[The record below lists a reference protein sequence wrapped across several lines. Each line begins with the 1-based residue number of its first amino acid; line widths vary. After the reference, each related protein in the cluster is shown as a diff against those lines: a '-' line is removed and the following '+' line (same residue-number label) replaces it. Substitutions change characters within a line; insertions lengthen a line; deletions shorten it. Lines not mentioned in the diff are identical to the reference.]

1 MSASPYLHNCNEL
14 GVCQDRLHRC
24 TDCKP
29 SVPVIRMIN
38 SRRVHTLD
46 EPVPFQQARA
56 PEAKPIGDDAPITR
70 RSRPEPPRPSEP
82 MERCT
87 PEHRLTGWFWF
98 LFGAGVSV
106 LLSGLVLYAK

>member
-24 TDCKP
+24 TDCQTAEN
-29 SVPVIRMIN
+29 SVRVVRMVN
-38 SRRVHTLD
+38 SRRVHIVD
-46 EPVPFQQARA
+46 EPMPFGAKRA
-56 PEAKPIGDDAPITR
+56 VQ
-70 RSRPEPPRPSEP
+70 EPPRTSEP